1 MAAANPT
8 EHMRLLRDSSTVSGE
23 PSLQNA
29 LELAR
34 TSLKYGPSPTH
45 PHPMP
50 ARRPPNANPVP
61 ARRRAPA
68 ARLPCSHVPK
78 HSSRE
83 VIVVLGSLTT
93 CDPGNILRTI
103 EVLREDKIRCSVI
116 SLSAELHVCR
126 TLCSMTGGTHAVV
139 LHDDHFREVLMAHVM
154 PPAVT
159 ASATESNLVG
169 MGFPRR
175 RQTAVATLCAWYACG
190 PPGHGERGCARLNQ
204 RDRARARMHSH
215 KQWTTA
221 GFTCPRCGSKVCD
234 LPTECPVCSLTLIS
248 SPHLART
255 YHHLFPLDVF
265 TECTP
270 FDTYGRIGPTGVDRS
285 QCS

>member
-1 MAAANPT
+1 MSAANPT

-34 TSLKYGPSPTH
+34 TSLKYDPT
-45 PHPMP
+45 PQPTATPMP
-50 ARRPPNANPVP
+50 ARCPPNAPTRPPCPPDARPMPAQCPSANPVP
-61 ARRRAPA
+61 VQRCAPA
-68 ARLPCSHVPK
+68 PRLPCSHVPK

-175 RQTAVATLCAWYACG
+175 RQTAVATLCAWYACDPP
-190 PPGHGERGCARLNQ
+190 PPG
-204 RDRARARMHSH
+204 
-215 KQWTTA
+215 TA
-221 GFTCPRCGSKVCD
+221 SG
-234 LPTECPVCSLTLIS
+234 
-248 SPHLART
+248 
-255 YHHLFPLDVF
+255 DV
-265 TECTP
+265 P
-270 FDTYGRIGPTGVDRS
+270 S
-285 QCS
+285 